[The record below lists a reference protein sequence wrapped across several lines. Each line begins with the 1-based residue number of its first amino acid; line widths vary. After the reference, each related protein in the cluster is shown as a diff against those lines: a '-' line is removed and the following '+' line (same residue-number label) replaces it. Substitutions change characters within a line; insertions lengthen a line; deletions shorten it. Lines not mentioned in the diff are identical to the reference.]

1 MSMDECVRDAEKR
14 FDAVKNA
21 RFVASVELKPGQSSR
36 GKATA
41 EGTGTSAGTGRGG
54 RRQAGGFAFKIGE
67 GGVDVDVDSD

>member
-21 RFVASVELKPGQSSR
+21 RFVASVELKPGQSNR

-41 EGTGTSAGTGRGG
+41 EGTGTGRGG
-54 RRQAGGFAFKIGE
+54 RQQAGGFAFKIGE
-67 GGVDVDVDSD
+67 GGVDVDLDSD